1 METGIVQWF
10 NDAKG
15 FGFVKT
21 DRGDQIICE
30 KWHMTH
36 KPKTMKERQRIS
48 FRRDKWQGR
57 DVARE
62 ITVLQD
68 EAVTAPVLN
77 MKEGKVYCEQP
88 LIIVFENAV
97 SSEMCDEIIAKHEAD
112 GMNFDSGKQSRQE
125 SYMQVTEDV
134 EQRGISLGM
143 DPHHYNIIANAI
155 VDNCGFPHSH
165 IEAIDIYN
173 YEVGRYLD
181 LHHDYPYFPDKI
193 NYYSHGDNDR
203 VGTGILYLNDNYEGG
218 STYFPKLGVDITP
231 KKGSMLYF
239 KQCYDEPT
247 NWSTIHE
254 SRKITKG
261 TKWIASCFFS
271 ERERIGFTD
280 REDFMPEE
288 NPTFTEPFYVKK
300 FMEIQ
305 RGNVQ
310 LYRKLKNL
318 EESQLKDAIE
328 QALGKDFFKNIDDL
342 AK

>member
-36 KPKTMKERQRIS
+36 EPKTMKERQRIS

-68 EAVTAPVLN
+68 EAVTSPILN

-125 SYMQVTEDV
+125 SYMQVTEDF

-288 NPTFTEPFYVKK
+288 NTTFTEPFYVKK

>member
-36 KPKTMKERQRIS
+36 EPKTMKERQRIS
-48 FRRDKWQGR
+48 FRRDQWQGR

-68 EAVTAPVLN
+68 EAVTAPILN